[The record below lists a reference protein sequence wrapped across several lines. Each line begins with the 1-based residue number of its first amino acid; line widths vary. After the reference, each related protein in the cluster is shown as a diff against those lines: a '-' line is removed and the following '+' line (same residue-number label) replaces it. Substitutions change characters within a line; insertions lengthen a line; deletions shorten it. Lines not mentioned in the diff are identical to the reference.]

1 MNNNS
6 DDDDDE
12 RILFLENNIA
22 SIFRI
27 PKLSDQYRQLQFI
40 LFHSKE
46 INNFLDD
53 FK

>member
-1 MNNNS
+1 MNNNN
-6 DDDDDE
+6 DGDDE
-12 RILFLENNIA
+12 RILFLENNIS

-40 LFHSKE
+40 LFNSKE
-46 INNFLDD
+46 VIIFLDD

>member
-1 MNNNS
+1 MNS
-6 DDDDDE
+6 DDDDDDE
-12 RILFLENNIA
+12 RILFLGNNIA

-40 LFHSKE
+40 LFNSKE
-46 INNFLDD
+46 IITFLDD